1 MPFTKF
7 NSRNLLQVPEKRT
20 FSLASLVSNQGFD
33 QNINLQ
39 YSREYRNL
47 NKFAY
52 IFKMRLNLQVGSGN
66 WEVSQRELWPTLH
79 FFILLIVSFV
89 ISFCFQD
96 ELGLNLTCRWG
107 IYPILHSLHVKSK
120 KSCKLKENY
129 SVVTFFIRYCYAFSI
144 FWDAILKAWSENH
157 KHMLMRKM

>member
-52 IFKMRLNLQVGSGN
+52 IFKRPTKFTSRKWELGS
-66 WEVSQRELWPTLH
+66 Q

-96 ELGLNLTCRWG
+96 ELGLNLTCR
-107 IYPILHSLHVKSK
+107 
-120 KSCKLKENY
+120 
-129 SVVTFFIRYCYAFSI
+129 
-144 FWDAILKAWSENH
+144 
-157 KHMLMRKM
+157 

>member
-52 IFKMRLNLQVGSGN
+52 IFKRPTKFRSRK
-66 WEVSQRELWPTLH
+66 WEVGIGRSVKESYDQPC
-79 FFILLIVSFV
+79 
-89 ISFCFQD
+89 IS
-96 ELGLNLTCRWG
+96 
-107 IYPILHSLHVKSK
+107 S
-120 KSCKLKENY
+120 SC
-129 SVVTFFIRYCYAFSI
+129 
-144 FWDAILKAWSENH
+144 
-157 KHMLMRKM
+157 

>member
-66 WEVSQRELWPTLH
+66 WEVSQREL
-79 FFILLIVSFV
+79 
-89 ISFCFQD
+89 
-96 ELGLNLTCRWG
+96 
-107 IYPILHSLHVKSK
+107 
-120 KSCKLKENY
+120 
-129 SVVTFFIRYCYAFSI
+129 
-144 FWDAILKAWSENH
+144 
-157 KHMLMRKM
+157 

>member
-33 QNINLQ
+33 QNRNLQ

-52 IFKMRLNLQVGSGN
+52 IFKR
-66 WEVSQRELWPTLH
+66 PTK
-79 FFILLIVSFV
+79 FTSRKW
-89 ISFCFQD
+89 
-96 ELGLNLTCRWG
+96 ELGSQSKRVMTNLAFLHLANSFICYFLLFSRRTWAQFNFSMRNLCHFTLSTCK
-107 IYPILHSLHVKSK
+107 I
-120 KSCKLKENY
+120 
-129 SVVTFFIRYCYAFSI
+129 
-144 FWDAILKAWSENH
+144 
-157 KHMLMRKM
+157 

>member
-20 FSLASLVSNQGFD
+20 FSLASLVSKQGFD

-52 IFKMRLNLQVGSGN
+52 IFKR
-66 WEVSQRELWPTLH
+66 PTK
-79 FFILLIVSFV
+79 FTSRKW
-89 ISFCFQD
+89 
-96 ELGLNLTCRWG
+96 ELGSQSKRVTTNIAFLHLANSFICYFLLFSRRTWAQFNLSMRNLCHFT
-107 IYPILHSLHVKSK
+107 HVKSK
-120 KSCKLKENY
+120 KSCMLKENY

-144 FWDAILKAWSENH
+144 F
-157 KHMLMRKM
+157 